1 MTTLSYYLKPRKN
14 KNRNPLYL
22 RVTHERESRYIRLDI
37 DLQKDHW
44 NQEKQVVRKSH
55 PRNEK
60 INRYL
65 TIKKLDSD
73 TLILELKQFKP
84 AADIDLMQKVLET
97 GSLDG
102 IKKTGRIEFLSFAEE
117 LRTGFKDQGSLQRY
131 KNYGTV
137 LNKLR
142 DFWPKKKIYFDD
154 IDVEFLRR
162 FENHLVSKYGNA
174 VNTVGNNMKK
184 IKRVFNVAIN
194 EEKIAADMYPFR
206 IYKIPSEPVTKSKL
220 TQNEIKAIEELDLK
234 PGTRVF
240 DAKNIFLF
248 AYYCRGMRFGDAV
261 TLKWSSIKDGYLD
274 YDMRKTGKRIY
285 LKLTDHAL
293 KILNHYKG
301 EGKPNSTHF
310 VFPLLDHRKD
320 YSNKNYLSN
329 QISSKTAIVNKYL
342 KKIRILAD
350 IDENITTHIARHSFA
365 QLANKKNV
373 RLLDIKDM
381 LGHSSV
387 DTTMNYLESL
397 GDDHL
402 DKTVA
407 ELFNNK

>member
-1 MTTLSYYLKPRKN
+1 MTTLSYYLKSRKN
-14 KNRNPLYL
+14 KNGNPLYI
-22 RVTHERESRYIRLDI
+22 RITHERESRYVRLDI
-37 DLQKDHW
+37 DLEKEHW
-44 NQEKQVVRKSH
+44 NQERQIVRKSH
-55 PRNEK
+55 PRHDK

-65 TIKKLDSD
+65 RVKKLDSD

-102 IKKTGRIEFLSFAEE
+102 IKKTGRVEFLSFAEE
-117 LRTGFKDQGSLQRY
+117 LRTGFKQQGSLQRY

-154 IDVEFLRR
+154 IDVQFLRR
-162 FENHLVSKYGNA
+162 FETYLISEYGNA
-174 VNTVGNNMKK
+174 INTVGNNMKK

-194 EEKIAADMYPFR
+194 EGKIAADMYPFR

-220 TQNEIKAIEELDLK
+220 TQNEIKAIEDLELT
-234 PGTRVF
+234 PGTRIF
-240 DAKNIFLF
+240 DSKNIFLF

-261 TLKWSSIKDGYLD
+261 TLTWSSIRDGYLD

-285 LKLTDHAL
+285 LKLTDQAL
-293 KILNHYKG
+293 QILSHYRG
-301 EGKPNSTHF
+301 EGKPNPNHF
-310 VFPLLDHRKD
+310 VFPLLDNRKD
-320 YSNKNYLSN
+320 YSDKNFLSK
-329 QISSKTAIVNKYL
+329 QISSKTALVNKYL
-342 KKIRILAD
+342 KDIRSLTEIN
-350 IDENITTHIARHSFA
+350 ENITTHIARHSFA

-397 GDDHL
+397 GEDHL
-402 DKTVA
+402 DETVE
-407 ELFNNK
+407 ELFN